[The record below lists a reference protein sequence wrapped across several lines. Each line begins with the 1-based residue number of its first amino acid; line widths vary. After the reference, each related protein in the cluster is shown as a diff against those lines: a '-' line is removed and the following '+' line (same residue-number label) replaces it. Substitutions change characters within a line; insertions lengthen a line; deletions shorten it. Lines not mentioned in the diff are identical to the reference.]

1 MSRDV
6 VDCWLDSSFVMHA
19 AAHFGG
25 MRWLTGSLFR
35 DDDFCLRMGILFVDD
50 MVAY

>member
-1 MSRDV
+1 
-6 VDCWLDSSFVMHA
+6 MHA

-25 MRWLTGSLFR
+25 MRWLIGSLFR
-35 DDDFCLRMGILFVDD
+35 DDDFCLGMGILFVDD